1 MKNATKNTAAL
12 STSSDAAL
20 HSAVLSSAVLYRT
33 ANTVYPCASKAQGM
47 YITDATGKSY
57 LDMSGGAAVSAYT
70 TAHDQWLEMLRQF
83 TLTLLTL
90 DPDLDVSAF
99 IAASGGSHS

>member
-1 MKNATKNTAAL
+1 MTEAMMDASQVAELLNATKP
-12 STSSDAAL
+12 
-20 HSAVLSSAVLYRT
+20 
-33 ANTVYPCASKAQGM
+33 VYSEYQK
-47 YITDATGKSY
+47 KF
-57 LDMSGGAAVSAYT
+57 GGAAVSAYT